1 MVYRALSKARIIMN
15 NITLSALSVTLI
27 LTTGG
32 VVAQSSM
39 DHSHSHAPGGHA
51 MPAPV
56 ASQAR
61 VPVDFPAKLKEH
73 TLSNMRDHL
82 LAISEIQHHLGQGH
96 FEIAGKIAEQRLG
109 MSSLALHGA
118 HESAKYMPK
127 GMQELGTAMH
137 RSASQFYVV
146 AQETEVTR
154 DFQKTLTALAK
165 VTATCVACHAS
176 YQFK

>member
-1 MVYRALSKARIIMN
+1 
-15 NITLSALSVTLI
+15 
-27 LTTGG
+27 
-32 VVAQSSM
+32 
-39 DHSHSHAPGGHA
+39 
-51 MPAPV
+51 
-56 ASQAR
+56 
-61 VPVDFPAKLKEH
+61 
-73 TLSNMRDHL
+73 
-82 LAISEIQHHLGQGH
+82 
-96 FEIAGKIAEQRLG
+96 
-109 MSSLALHGA
+109 
-118 HESAKYMPK
+118 MPK